1 MTFLAELR
9 QRAHRLQSEVLAL
22 WLAARHSGTPWPAR
36 LLVAA
41 IVAYALS
48 PIDLIP
54 DFIPVLGYLDD
65 LILIPLG
72 VALAVRLI
80 PAPVLV
86 ECRARA
92 RELVATGAPA
102 SRIAAVVIVV
112 IWLALAAW
120 FTAWAY
126 ETFQ

>member
-1 MTFLAELR
+1 MSFLADLK
-9 QRAHRLQSEVLAL
+9 QRARRLQSDVVAL
-22 WLAARHSGTPWPAR
+22 WLAARHSGTPWHAK
-36 LLVAA
+36 LLVTG

-72 VALAVRLI
+72 IALAVRLI
-80 PAPVLV
+80 PPPVLA

-92 RELVATGAPA
+92 RDLAAAGMPA
-102 SRIAAVVIVV
+102 SRAAAIVIVV
-112 IWLALAAW
+112 IWLSLAAW

-126 ETFQ
+126 EAFK